1 MSRAATAATVAALHA
16 GTPGASASTS
26 PAWPETTRP
35 RAEERWSRARR
46 QVACGCC
53 DTVIATGEPLLE
65 IVGQSWRKVRCSACA
80 GQPVPAAIAAPAP
93 SPVLIRAKLAA
104 IVQRVSGTRDFK
116 NAQGNDET
124 GDRA

>member
-1 MSRAATAATVAALHA
+1 MNRRQTAATVAALQA
-16 GTPGASASTS
+16 GAAEAPTV
-26 PAWPETTRP
+26 AWPETTRP
-35 RAEERWSRARR
+35 RAEERWTRARR
-46 QVACGCC
+46 QVACGLC
-53 DTVIATGEPLLE
+53 DAVIAAGAPLLE

-80 GQPVPAAIAAPAP
+80 GQAVPAAIAAPAP
-93 SPVLIRAKLAA
+93 APVLIRAKLAA